1 MATATRA
8 KTTEDF
14 REMQLPAIE
23 VASALIVIEG
33 ITPLIQNKWSEK
45 ARQMMLDKQTK
56 TAQKAKEAKNP
67 EVDFR
72 ASLYVRPGHENDP
85 VGTPGA
91 YYHPASGF
99 KQAAVEACRVLD
111 DKSFNMTKVKALF
124 FVDVDPV
131 LTFSSIVMREDMVRV
146 GQGTADIR
154 YRGMFEGWGTT
165 LSISYNRSSISLEQ
179 IVNLFNL
186 GGFHNG
192 VGEWRPSSPKG
203 KNGEH
208 GRFRVIEVIER

>member
-1 MATATRA
+1 MATKAPTA
-8 KTTEDF
+8 QNF
-14 REMQLPAIE
+14 REVQLPHIE
-23 VASALIVIEG
+23 VAAASIFIEG
-33 ITPLIQNKWSEK
+33 ITSLIQHRWSSK
-45 ARQMMLDKQTK
+45 AQQMMLDKQTK
-56 TAQKAKEAKNP
+56 TAQKTREAKDP
-67 EVDFR
+67 DEDFR
-72 ASLYVRPGHENDP
+72 SSLYVLPGHENDP

-124 FVDVDPV
+124 FVDLDPV
-131 LTFSSIVMREDMVRV
+131 LTFDQLVMRTDMVRI
-146 GQGTADIR
+146 GQGTSDIR
-154 YRGMFEGWGTT
+154 FRGMFVGWGTH
-165 LSISYNRSSISLEQ
+165 LSVSYNRSAISLEQ
-179 IVNLFNL
+179 VVNLFNL

-208 GRFRVIEVIER
+208 GRFRVVEVVER